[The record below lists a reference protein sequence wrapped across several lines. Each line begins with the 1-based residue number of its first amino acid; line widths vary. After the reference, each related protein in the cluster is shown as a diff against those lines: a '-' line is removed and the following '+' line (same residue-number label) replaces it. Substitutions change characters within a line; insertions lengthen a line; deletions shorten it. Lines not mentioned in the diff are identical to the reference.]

1 MNILSFSNLE
11 TMSQF
16 LEQNGLSIISCS
28 KEKEDYTLMITE
40 FEASKVNSLLQ
51 IVKFKV
57 VLSWTLLITIY

>member
-16 LEQNGLSIISCS
+16 LEQNGSSIISCS
-28 KEKEDYTLMITE
+28 KAKEDYTLMITE

-57 VLSWTLLITIY
+57 VLS